1 MRSTKKLGKKI
12 AAMAAVSTLTLSC
25 LPMNVF
31 AYGEVNV
38 GTSTFKSDTDN
49 STSYQTW
56 RANVWQAGEYADS
69 GKIALTPGKT
79 EKDLN
84 FAWYSETKATPAV
97 RVWKSGQDVSA
108 AEVFLGTADDI
119 SAENWQGST
128 YAAANKVNI
137 ENYFESNTKYNYQYT
152 SDYKNGGTVWSSAQ
166 SYNTADF
173 DSFSVILTG
182 DPQVGASG
190 SSTDEDINDDSV
202 ARDTYNWNLTMQQA
216 LKKDSDAAFLLSA
229 GDQIDKS
236 GATSSG
242 NKKTRESEYAGYLYP
257 SVFRSLPIASTIGNH
272 DMAGADYSN
281 HFNNPNSE
289 DNLGATAAGS
299 DYYFSYG
306 DVLFISLNSNNRN
319 QEEHRQ
325 LMEKAVASN
334 ESAKWKVVIF
344 HSDIYGSGEPH
355 ADTDAATNRIIFAP
369 LMDEFDIDICLT
381 GHDHTYSRSY
391 QILDGNVVN
400 YDISDGSV
408 TDPEGTLYITT
419 GSGSGSKYYNL
430 LNYTP
435 YYIAERTNECLPAFS
450 TIDFNSTSLT
460 IKTYDYTGNKYADD
474 FTINKTDVNETVDE
488 VIKKAENKLSTI
500 DKTKYTE
507 DSVKNL
513 ETQLSALK
521 ELAASYTTAEDKMIA
536 DITEKYNTAADRIK
550 GYGSI
555 ANDEDKDTLT
565 DGSLANRLKKG
576 ESTLLDKTIYS
587 QISQGELIANAV
599 APTISS
605 TKMLAA
611 KGRVNDAIAA
621 LKEIEPQKETETEK
635 KTETEADT
643 TTGENQTTDKAD
655 EETTGNIEN
664 TTTKA
669 ENPKADESADNAPK
683 TGDNSSLI
691 IVISLVSMIG
701 AGAAIALTEGKR
713 RKECDEK

>member
-56 RANVWQAGEYADS
+56 RAN
-69 GKIALTPGKT
+69 
-79 EKDLN
+79 
-84 FAWYSETKATPAV
+84 
-97 RVWKSGQDVSA
+97 VWKSGQDVSA

-190 SSTDEDINDDSV
+190 SGTDEDINDDSV

-216 LKKDSDAAFLLSA
+216 LKTDSDVAFLLSA

-355 ADTDAATNRIIFAP
+355 ADTDASTNRIIFAP

-400 YDISDGSV
+400 YDISNGSV

-450 TIDFNSTSLT
+450 TIDFTSTSLT

-474 FTINKTDVNETVDE
+474 FTINKTDANETVDE

-513 ETQLSALK
+513 ETELAALK

-536 DITEKYNTAADRIK
+536 DITDNYNTTADRIK

-669 ENPKADESADNAPK
+669 ENPKANESADNAPK